1 MGRPFVH
8 LHVHTEYSLLDGF
21 CRIDRLAEA
30 AAQMGMPAVAMTD
43 HGAMYGTIDF
53 YKACQQAGV
62 KPLVGCELY
71 VAQRTRFD
79 RVPKQDDDPYH
90 LTVIAENQ
98 EGYRNLIKL
107 VSSGFTEGLY
117 YKPRVDGELLSR
129 HSRGLIVLSGCI
141 AGQIPRLLLAN
152 NLAEARSLAANYR
165 DLFGPHNF
173 FLEVQDQRIEG
184 QRQVNQALI
193 EMGREL
199 GLGLVA
205 TNDSHYIRREDARVH
220 DTLLCIQTLKTVDD
234 PDRMRFPNDEFYLK
248 SGDEMAAMWWDH
260 PAAIDNTLAIAE
272 RCAVSFD
279 LGKVFLPHY
288 EIPEGHDADS
298 YLRHLCLERIAGR
311 YPQPTQVHHERLE
324 YELAMIKR
332 TGYAGYFLIVADF
345 VDFARRNKIA
355 VGPGRGSG
363 ASSIVAYILG
373 ITNVCPLAY
382 NLQFDRF
389 LNPERVDPP
398 DFDIDFCY
406 ERRDEVIKY
415 VFDKYGRDSVAQII
429 TFGTMAA
436 RAAVRD
442 VGRALNMTY
451 AEVDRIAKLI
461 PFGVPT
467 VEKALETSAE
477 LSEAANSD
485 GALRDLLDL
494 AIEVEGLPRHASV
507 HAAGVVISPDAITEH
522 VPLHRTGDGVVM
534 TQFGM
539 DTLKEIGLLKMD
551 FLGLRTLTVIDHAV
565 KEIVRS
571 TGRGFDIE
579 TIPLDDADVYAML
592 QHGDTLGVFQLES
605 GGMRDLVREVKANCI
620 EDIIA
625 CVALYRPGPMRNIP
639 EYVKAKHS
647 QVRNYPHP
655 LLEPVLR
662 DTYGVIIYQEQVM
675 AIAHIMAGF
684 TLAQGDMLRRAM
696 GKKKKE
702 IMDEYRAKFVS
713 GCVANGHSEQLAG
726 QLYDLIEE
734 FAGYGFNKA
743 HTAPYGLLAYQTAYL
758 KCHYPVQFMA
768 SFLSSIIGDTDK
780 IARYVEECQRLGVA
794 VLPPD
799 VNSSQPGYTV
809 EDGKIRIGM
818 AAIKN
823 VGIGAIENL
832 VQERAAKGPF
842 RSIGDLCRRADTRQL
857 NKRALESL
865 IKVGAM
871 DSLGATRSQLLAV
884 LDATLDRAAA
894 AQRRKVNGQ
903 VSLFDLAPA
912 EAAAASVVDDDV
924 PLPEGAEFPQSM
936 LLSMEKELLGIYVS
950 GHPLGQYEKAIRERA
965 TAQAAELLEMGEG
978 DKVTLG
984 GLAVQM
990 RRITTKNGDPM
1001 AFITL
1006 EDMTGQVE
1014 VVVFPRVYA
1023 RSAKAIDGDSNV
1035 LLITG
1040 KLQLRDDEP
1049 KIIAEELV
1057 SITSAGRSKVYLR
1070 IAKNDQRLLERLRAT
1085 LQLCHGQSPVYLCFI
1100 NPKKTL
1106 LTHEEYWVEPGQEM
1120 VDMIEDVLGRGAVSI
1135 VGP

>member
-8 LHVHTEYSLLDGF
+8 LHVHTEYSLLDGY
-21 CRIDRLAEA
+21 CRLDRLAEA
-30 AAQMGMPAVAMTD
+30 AAGMGMPAVAMTD

-53 YKACQQAGV
+53 YKACEAAGV

-79 RVPKQDDDPYH
+79 RVAKQDDDPYH

-98 EGYRNLIKL
+98 QGYSNLLKL
-107 VSSGFTEGLY
+107 VSAGFTEGLY
-117 YKPRVDGELLSR
+117 YKPRIDEELLARYNS
-129 HSRGLIVLSGCI
+129 GLIVLSGCI
-141 AGQIPRLLLAN
+141 AGQIPRLILAN
-152 NLAEARSLAANYR
+152 NLAEARSLAAHYR
-165 DLFGPHNF
+165 DLFGKGNF
-173 FLEVQDQRIEG
+173 FLELQDQRIDG
-184 QRQVNQALI
+184 QRQVNRALL
-193 EMGREL
+193 EMARGLDL
-199 GLGLVA
+199 GVVA
-205 TNDSHYIRREDARVH
+205 TNDAHYIRREDARVH

-248 SGDEMAAMWWDH
+248 SGDEMAGLWWDH
-260 PAAIDNTLAIAE
+260 PEAIDNTLAIAE
-272 RCAVSFD
+272 RCNVTFD

-288 EIPEGHDADS
+288 EIPPGHDADS
-298 YLRHLCLERIAGR
+298 FLRHLCMERIASR
-311 YPQPTQVHHERLE
+311 YPDPQPLHLERLE
-324 YELAMIKR
+324 YELGLIKR

-345 VDFARRNKIA
+345 VDFARRNEIP

-373 ITNVCPLAY
+373 ITNICPLTY

-415 VFDKYGRDSVAQII
+415 VFEKYGRDSVAQII

-461 PFGVPT
+461 PFGAPT
-467 VEKALETSAE
+467 VEKALEMSPELADASA
-477 LSEAANSD
+477 SDAAVK
-485 GALRDLLDL
+485 DLLDL
-494 AIEVEGLPRHASV
+494 AANVEGLPRHASV

-565 KEIVRS
+565 KLIRHS
-571 TGRGFDIE
+571 TGRDFDIE
-579 TIPLDDADVYAML
+579 TIPLDDPEVYAML

-605 GGMRDLVREVKANCI
+605 SGMRDLVREVKANCF
-620 EDIIA
+620 EDIVA

-647 QVRNYPHP
+647 QVRHYLHP

-713 GCVANGHSEQLAG
+713 GCIANGHPEELAG
-726 QLYDLIEE
+726 KLYDLIEE

-780 IARYVEECQRLGVA
+780 IARYVEECRRLNVA

-799 VNSSQPGYTV
+799 VNRSEANYTV
-809 EDGKIRIGM
+809 EDGKVRVGM
-818 AAIKN
+818 AA
-823 VGIGAIENL
+823 
-832 VQERAAKGPF
+832 
-842 RSIGDLCRRADTRQL
+842 
-857 NKRALESL
+857 
-865 IKVGAM
+865 
-871 DSLGATRSQLLAV
+871 
-884 LDATLDRAAA
+884 
-894 AQRRKVNGQ
+894 
-903 VSLFDLAPA
+903 
-912 EAAAASVVDDDV
+912 
-924 PLPEGAEFPQSM
+924 
-936 LLSMEKELLGIYVS
+936 
-950 GHPLGQYEKAIRERA
+950 H
-965 TAQAAELLEMGEG
+965 
-978 DKVTLG
+978 
-984 GLAVQM
+984 
-990 RRITTKNGDPM
+990 
-1001 AFITL
+1001 
-1006 EDMTGQVE
+1006 
-1014 VVVFPRVYA
+1014 
-1023 RSAKAIDGDSNV
+1023 
-1035 LLITG
+1035 
-1040 KLQLRDDEP
+1040 
-1049 KIIAEELV
+1049 
-1057 SITSAGRSKVYLR
+1057 
-1070 IAKNDQRLLERLRAT
+1070 
-1085 LQLCHGQSPVYLCFI
+1085 
-1100 NPKKTL
+1100 
-1106 LTHEEYWVEPGQEM
+1106 
-1120 VDMIEDVLGRGAVSI
+1120 
-1135 VGP
+1135 